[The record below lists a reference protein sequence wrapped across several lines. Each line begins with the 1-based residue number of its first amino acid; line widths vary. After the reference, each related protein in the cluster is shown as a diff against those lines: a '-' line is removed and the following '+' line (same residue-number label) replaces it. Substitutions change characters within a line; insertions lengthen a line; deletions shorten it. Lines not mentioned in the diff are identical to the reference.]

1 MHKNII
7 EEDLQQLVA
16 DIGANPHS
24 EEMVKTID
32 ELSEKIVI
40 LFGATTLNKILN
52 RCYDEIEKL
61 GGNLKFLEEFN
72 PVEVIQEE

>member
-16 DIGANPHS
+16 NIGANPHS
-24 EEMVKTID
+24 EEMVKAID

-52 RCYDEIEKL
+52 RCYDEIDNL

-72 PVEVIQEE
+72 PVEVIQKE

>member
-52 RCYDEIEKL
+52 RCYDEIDNL